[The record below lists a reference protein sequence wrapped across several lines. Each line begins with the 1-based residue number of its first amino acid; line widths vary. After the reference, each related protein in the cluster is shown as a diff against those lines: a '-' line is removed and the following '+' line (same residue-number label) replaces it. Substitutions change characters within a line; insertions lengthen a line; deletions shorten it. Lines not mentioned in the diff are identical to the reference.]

1 MNVFH
6 VSGNLLN
13 MRIQQRTKLTSIPS
27 LTKLMFLARGLTINP
42 KATTKIAKQRIT
54 ANNGREKWNFK
65 NSQSKQRHKKKKRK
79 NG

>member
-1 MNVFH
+1 
-6 VSGNLLN
+6 
-13 MRIQQRTKLTSIPS
+13 
-27 LTKLMFLARGLTINP
+27 MFLARSLTINP

-54 ANNGREKWNFK
+54 ANNGKEKWNFK